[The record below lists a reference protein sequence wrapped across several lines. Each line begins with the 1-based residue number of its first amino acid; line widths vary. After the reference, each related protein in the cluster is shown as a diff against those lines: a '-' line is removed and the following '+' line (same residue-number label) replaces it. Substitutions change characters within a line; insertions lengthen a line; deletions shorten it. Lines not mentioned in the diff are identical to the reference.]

1 MSKGA
6 SSLTTFF
13 GNYSLTS
20 SDLLPF
26 SFWIIQMLNKYTLS
40 YNMFN
45 SSSLVSNLN
54 FPHFLS
60 LLLECPREATNTIL
74 NLLHYH
80 PWVCSTGSL
89 LVNSIE
95 GARMWPNYSFR
106 ILISDQFYR
115 SIKELKVV
123 YLMFRSCACQNQ
135 LNESMWCFCA

>member
-1 MSKGA
+1 
-6 SSLTTFF
+6 
-13 GNYSLTS
+13 
-20 SDLLPF
+20 
-26 SFWIIQMLNKYTLS
+26 MLNKYTLS

-60 LLLECPREATNTIL
+60 LLLECPREAIIL

-95 GARMWPNYSFR
+95 GARM
-106 ILISDQFYR
+106 
-115 SIKELKVV
+115 
-123 YLMFRSCACQNQ
+123 
-135 LNESMWCFCA
+135 